1 MRTSLTRS
9 EKLMLDVL
17 VNELN
22 AIEAENLEDAGP
34 DMLKALTGFPGTLWQ
49 VLDDRIGNARETGL
63 KRPYLLRQ
71 MRNTPKWGAQ
81 MFKVLA

>member
-1 MRTSLTRS
+1 MIVLTAS
-9 EKLMLDVL
+9 EKLKLAAL
-17 VNELN
+17 VEKLN
-22 AIEAENLEDAGP
+22 AIEADTLEEAGP
-34 DMLKALTGFPGTLWQ
+34 EMLKALTGFPGCLWQ

-71 MRNTPKWGAQ
+71 MRNTPKWGSQ